1 VRGSDGDLTA
11 IETAHGVLRCRFAEP
26 VCAGANA
33 LLTAR
38 PEDIAL
44 SNGGVPP
51 PHAANVLKGKIVNR
65 VFLGEVVD
73 YVIDLGDREWRAR
86 ARSDDF
92 QIGHAVTLSMPP
104 QKCVG
109 LAG

>member
-1 VRGSDGDLTA
+1 M
-11 IETAHGVLRCRFAEP
+11 
-26 VCAGANA
+26 
-33 LLTAR
+33 
-38 PEDIAL
+38 
-44 SNGGVPP
+44 
-51 PHAANVLKGKIVNR
+51 KGKIVNR

-92 QIGHAVTLSMPP
+92 QIGQAVTLTLSP

-109 LAG
+109 LPG

>member
-1 VRGSDGDLTA
+1 MK
-11 IETAHGVLRCRFAEP
+11 
-26 VCAGANA
+26 A
-33 LLTAR
+33 LVTAR

-44 SNGGVPP
+44 ADAAAPAPQGGN
-51 PHAANVLKGKIVNR
+51 ALKGKIVNR

-73 YVIDLGDREWRAR
+73 YVIDLGDREWRVR

-92 QIGHAVTLSMPP
+92 QIGQAVLLALSP